1 LTTIVTRILLAVA
14 GALLALPA
22 SMALAQTPP
31 VNDNYFDSLRLNAP
45 GERLERTDTLRD
57 QRDTTAATVQGD
69 VLTPGPGG
77 GPPELTRCGQ
87 TSYGNTIWYDVYPD
101 VQGLLRLRASGYDTV
116 ISVIPFSR
124 TTLRPDFDRAICIDD
139 SSSTTEELL
148 AEVAKGRAYT
158 IQIGGANGASGVV
171 EFLFDFL
178 ADRDGD
184 EVLDDA
190 DDCPTLAGT
199 RRNGCP
205 VELKVRAKITARVV
219 PGGLEVLALTVT
231 APRGSRVAASCSR
244 GCRPEVRRAKSTVR
258 LRRVR
263 GRRLSVGT
271 TITIRVTRRRAIG
284 SYIRFRVGAGNV
296 QRTERCMNPGSR
308 KPRRKCG

>member
-1 LTTIVTRILLAVA
+1 VTRILLALA
-14 GALLALPA
+14 AALLALPA
-22 SMALAQTPP
+22 SMAHAQAPP
-31 VNDNYFDSLRLNAP
+31 VNDHYFESLRLNAP
-45 GERLERTDTLRD
+45 GERLDRTNTLRD
-57 QRDTTAATVQGD
+57 ERNTTAATVQGD

-87 TSYGNTIWYDVYPD
+87 TNYGNTIWYDVYPD

-116 ISVIPFSR
+116 ISVIPFNR
-124 TTLRPDFDRAICIDD
+124 TTLRPDFERALCIDD

-158 IQIGGANGASGVV
+158 IQIGGANGASGVL

-184 EVLDDA
+184 GALDDA

-205 VELKVRAKITARVV
+205 IRLRAGTVLRAR
-219 PGGLEVLALTVT
+219 PIAGGIQILALSVK
-231 APRGSRVAASCSR
+231 ARRGSRVEVTCSR
-244 GCRPEVRRAKSTVR
+244 GCARQVRRA
-258 LRRVR
+258 RRKVGFRNVR
-263 GRRLSVGT
+263 GKRFAAGT
-271 TITIRVTRRRAIG
+271 NLVIRVTRRRAIG
-284 SYIRFRVGAGNV
+284 AYVRYRIVNGNFV
-296 QRTERCMNPGSR
+296 KTERCMNPGSR

>member
-1 LTTIVTRILLAVA
+1 MTRILLALA
-14 GALLALPA
+14 AALLALPA
-22 SMALAQTPP
+22 SMAHAQAPP
-31 VNDNYFDSLRLNAP
+31 VNDHYFESLRLNAP
-45 GERLERTDTLRD
+45 GERLDRTNTLRD
-57 QRDTTAATVQGD
+57 ERNTTAATVQGD

-87 TSYGNTIWYDVYPD
+87 TNYGNTIWYDVYPD

-116 ISVIPFSR
+116 ISVIPFNR
-124 TTLRPDFDRAICIDD
+124 TTLRPDFERALCIDD

-158 IQIGGANGASGVV
+158 IQIGGANGASGVL

-184 EVLDDA
+184 GALDDA

-205 VELKVRAKITARVV
+205 IRLGADTSVQYRPSAGGVQVVALSVKAR
-219 PGGLEVLALTVT
+219 
-231 APRGSRVAASCSR
+231 RGSRIVVTCSR
-244 GCRPEVRRAKSTVR
+244 GCRREVRRA
-258 LRRVR
+258 RRKVNFRNVR
-263 GRRLSVGT
+263 GKRLAPGANLV
-271 TITIRVTRRRAIG
+271 IRVTRRRAFG
-284 SYIRFRVGAGNV
+284 AYVRYRVVNGRLV
-296 QRTERCMNPGSR
+296 KTERCMNPGSR